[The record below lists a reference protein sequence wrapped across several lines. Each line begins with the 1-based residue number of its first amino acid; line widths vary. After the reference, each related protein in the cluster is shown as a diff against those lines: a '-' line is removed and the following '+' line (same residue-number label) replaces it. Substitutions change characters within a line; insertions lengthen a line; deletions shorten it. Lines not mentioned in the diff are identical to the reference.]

1 MSRWWPRSLAGQAI
15 ALQILVIAVVVLVG
29 SALALFDARNDGDA
43 AARQQVLG
51 IATALADSP
60 STAAAIQS
68 GRATETLQPVTEA
81 VRKNTDIAFITIMAP
96 DRTRFTHTD
105 PTQIGGKYIGTIE
118 PALRGETFTEVYTGT
133 LGPSIR
139 AVAPVRDGTGRI
151 VGLVSAGILQQSL
164 ADRWRSQVPTI
175 VAVSLGALAIALVGV
190 WAIRRRLLRQTHGL
204 RPDELRVMYE
214 HHDAILHSVSEGLIV
229 LDRNGVALAND
240 EARRLLALPPGPVDR
255 SDLPEFLR
263 TYNPGARDEVHVTED
278 RVLVVN
284 RSPVRQRARATS
296 EVVTIRDRTE
306 LQGALGELSSLKVL
320 TDTLRSQAHEAANK
334 LHTIVTMVEMGRA
347 DEAVKFAT
355 NELELSQQLVDRLSS
370 AVGEPALVALLLGK
384 TAQADER
391 GIELTVT
398 EETHLPSNADDL
410 ALSGQEMVT
419 VLGNLID
426 NAMDACDREDPWVE
440 VTVSQDDGTLL
451 IRVAD
456 SGPGMD
462 AGTFEK
468 AMQRG
473 YSTKS
478 GSDAEQHGLGLGA
491 GRPGGEAPQRHAD
504 RRRDIRVGGD
514 GDGEIVISVL
524 IVEDE
529 PLIAEAHRT
538 YLGRLQGFSVAA
550 VAHTARDAMRAASE
564 AAASETPIDL
574 VLLDIG
580 LPDASGIA
588 LASGLSGL
596 RPAPDIIAITSER
609 DLEMVRAAVGHGA
622 LAYLLKPF
630 TFAAFR
636 DRLERY
642 QRYREALPAGTDAAS
657 QAEVDRAL
665 AELRV
670 GADRSAAPKGAA
682 PGTNDEIA
690 RAVRDSADGITADE
704 VAKQVGVSRVTA
716 WRYLERLADEGT
728 LTRQTDYG
736 KAGRPKTRYTWR

>member
-1 MSRWWPRSLAGQAI
+1 LSRWWPRSLAGQAI
-15 ALQILVIAVVVLVG
+15 ALQILVIAVVVLAG
-29 SALALFDARNDGDA
+29 SALALFDASRDGDA

-60 STAAAIQS
+60 STASAIES
-68 GRATETLQPVTEA
+68 GRATEILQPVTEA

-105 PTQIGGKYIGTIE
+105 PSQIGAQYIGTIE
-118 PALRGETFTEVYTGT
+118 PALRGETFTELYTGT

-139 AVAPVRDGTGRI
+139 AVAPVRNGTGRI

-164 ADRWRSQVPTI
+164 ADRWRSQVPI
-175 VAVSLGALAIALVGV
+175 IAAVSVAALAVALAGV

-229 LDRNGVALAND
+229 LDRNGVALVND
-240 EARRLLALPPGPVDR
+240 EARRLLALPRGPVDR

-263 TYNPGARDEVHVTED
+263 TYNPGARDEVHVTQD

-284 RSPVRQRARATS
+284 RSPVEDAPRDS

-334 LHTIVTMVEMGRA
+334 LHTIVTLVEMGRA

-384 TAQADER
+384 TAQSDER

-398 EETHLPSNADDL
+398 EDTHLPSNADDL

-462 AGTFEK
+462 AATFET

-473 YSTKS
+473 YSTK
-478 GSDAEQHGLGLGA
+478 GEPDHHGLGLA
-491 GRPGGEAPQRHAD
+491 LVAQVVKRHN
-504 RRRDIRVGGD
+504 
-514 GDGEIVISVL
+514 
-524 IVEDE
+524 
-529 PLIAEAHRT
+529 
-538 YLGRLQGFSVAA
+538 
-550 VAHTARDAMRAASE
+550 
-564 AAASETPIDL
+564 
-574 VLLDIG
+574 
-580 LPDASGIA
+580 
-588 LASGLSGL
+588 
-596 RPAPDIIAITSER
+596 
-609 DLEMVRAAVGHGA
+609 
-622 LAYLLKPF
+622 
-630 TFAAFR
+630 
-636 DRLERY
+636 
-642 QRYREALPAGTDAAS
+642 GT
-657 QAEVDRAL
+657 L
-665 AELRV
+665 
-670 GADRSAAPKGAA
+670 
-682 PGTNDEIA
+682 
-690 RAVRDSADGITADE
+690 SAD
-704 VAKQVGVSRVTA
+704 VSYGSVVTV
-716 WRYLERLADEGT
+716 T
-728 LTRQTDYG
+728 V
-736 KAGRPKTRYTWR
+736 KS

>member
-1 MSRWWPRSLAGQAI
+1 LRRSRSWSLATQAI
-15 ALQILVIAVVVLVG
+15 ALQILVIAVVVLAG
-29 SALALFDARNDGDA
+29 SALALFDAARDGDA

-60 STAAAIQS
+60 STAAAIES
-68 GRATETLQPVTEA
+68 GHATQTLQPVTEA

-105 PTQIGGKYIGTIE
+105 PTQIGGKYIGTID
-118 PALRGETFTEVYTGT
+118 PALAGETFTEVYTGT

-139 AVAPVRDGTGRI
+139 AVAPVHDSSGRI

-175 VAVSLGALAIALVGV
+175 LAVSVCALAIALVGV

-240 EARRLLALPPGPVDR
+240 EARRLLALPPGPVNR

-263 TYNPGARDEVHVTED
+263 TYNPGARDEVRVTEE

-284 RSPVRQRARATS
+284 RSRVTDAPRDS

-347 DEAVKFAT
+347 DEAVTFAT
-355 NELELSQQLVDRLSS
+355 HELELSQQLVDRLSS
-370 AVGEPALVALLLGK
+370 TVGEPALVALLLGK

-426 NAMDACDREDPWVE
+426 NAMDACDRDDPWVE
-440 VTVSQDDGTLL
+440 VTVAQDNGTLL

-462 AGTFEK
+462 AATFEK

-478 GSDAEQHGLGLGA
+478 GSDAEQHGLGLA
-491 GRPGGEAPQRHAD
+491 LVAQVVRRH
-504 RRRDIRVGGD
+504 
-514 GDGEIVISVL
+514 
-524 IVEDE
+524 
-529 PLIAEAHRT
+529 
-538 YLGRLQGFSVAA
+538 
-550 VAHTARDAMRAASE
+550 
-564 AAASETPIDL
+564 
-574 VLLDIG
+574 
-580 LPDASGIA
+580 
-588 LASGLSGL
+588 
-596 RPAPDIIAITSER
+596 
-609 DLEMVRAAVGHGA
+609 
-622 LAYLLKPF
+622 
-630 TFAAFR
+630 
-636 DRLERY
+636 
-642 QRYREALPAGTDAAS
+642 
-657 QAEVDRAL
+657 
-665 AELRV
+665 
-670 GADRSAAPKGAA
+670 
-682 PGTNDEIA
+682 N
-690 RAVRDSADGITADE
+690 
-704 VAKQVGVSRVTA
+704 
-716 WRYLERLADEGT
+716 GT
-728 LTRQTDYG
+728 LTADLTYG
-736 KAGRPKTRYTWR
+736 SVVTVTVKS

>member
-1 MSRWWPRSLAGQAI
+1 MSKWWPRSLAGQAI
-15 ALQILVIAVVVLVG
+15 ALQILVIAVVVLAG
-29 SALALFDARNDGDA
+29 SALALVDARNDGDA

-139 AVAPVRDGTGRI
+139 AIAPVRDGTGRI

-263 TYNPGARDEVHVTED
+263 TYNPGARDEVHVTQD

-284 RSPVRQRARATS
+284 RSPVTDKRTRDTRPS

-347 DEAVKFAT
+347 DEAVRFAT

-384 TAQADER
+384 SAQADER

-440 VTVSQDDGTLL
+440 VTVSQEDGTLL

-462 AGTFEK
+462 ARTFEK

-478 GSDAEQHGLGLGA
+478 GTDTEAHGLGLA
-491 GRPGGEAPQRHAD
+491 LVAQVVKRH
-504 RRRDIRVGGD
+504 
-514 GDGEIVISVL
+514 
-524 IVEDE
+524 
-529 PLIAEAHRT
+529 
-538 YLGRLQGFSVAA
+538 
-550 VAHTARDAMRAASE
+550 
-564 AAASETPIDL
+564 
-574 VLLDIG
+574 
-580 LPDASGIA
+580 
-588 LASGLSGL
+588 
-596 RPAPDIIAITSER
+596 
-609 DLEMVRAAVGHGA
+609 
-622 LAYLLKPF
+622 
-630 TFAAFR
+630 
-636 DRLERY
+636 
-642 QRYREALPAGTDAAS
+642 
-657 QAEVDRAL
+657 
-665 AELRV
+665 
-670 GADRSAAPKGAA
+670 
-682 PGTNDEIA
+682 N
-690 RAVRDSADGITADE
+690 
-704 VAKQVGVSRVTA
+704 
-716 WRYLERLADEGT
+716 GT
-728 LTRQTDYG
+728 LTADVTYG
-736 KAGRPKTRYTWR
+736 SVVTVAVKS

>member
-1 MSRWWPRSLAGQAI
+1 MNKFWPRSLAGQAI
-15 ALQILVIAVVVLVG
+15 ALQILVIAVVVLAG
-29 SALALFDARNDGDA
+29 SALALFDAARDGDA

-68 GRATETLQPVTEA
+68 GNATATLQPVTEA

-105 PTQIGGKYIGTIE
+105 PNQIGGKYIGTIE
-118 PALRGETFTEVYTGT
+118 PALQGETFTEVYTGT

-139 AVAPVRDGTGRI
+139 AVAPVRDQTGRI

-175 VAVSLGALAIALVGV
+175 VAVSLAALAIALVGV

-263 TYNPGARDEVHVTED
+263 TYNPGARDEVHVTAE

-284 RSPVRQRARATS
+284 RSRVEDAPRDS

-370 AVGEPALVALLLGK
+370 TVSEPALVALLLGK

-462 AGTFEK
+462 AATFEK

-473 YSTKS
+473 YSTKDDS
-478 GSDAEQHGLGLGA
+478 EQHGLGLA
-491 GRPGGEAPQRHAD
+491 LVAQVVQRH
-504 RRRDIRVGGD
+504 
-514 GDGEIVISVL
+514 
-524 IVEDE
+524 
-529 PLIAEAHRT
+529 
-538 YLGRLQGFSVAA
+538 
-550 VAHTARDAMRAASE
+550 
-564 AAASETPIDL
+564 
-574 VLLDIG
+574 
-580 LPDASGIA
+580 
-588 LASGLSGL
+588 
-596 RPAPDIIAITSER
+596 
-609 DLEMVRAAVGHGA
+609 
-622 LAYLLKPF
+622 
-630 TFAAFR
+630 
-636 DRLERY
+636 
-642 QRYREALPAGTDAAS
+642 
-657 QAEVDRAL
+657 
-665 AELRV
+665 
-670 GADRSAAPKGAA
+670 
-682 PGTNDEIA
+682 N
-690 RAVRDSADGITADE
+690 
-704 VAKQVGVSRVTA
+704 
-716 WRYLERLADEGT
+716 GT
-728 LTRQTDYG
+728 LTADVTYG
-736 KAGRPKTRYTWR
+736 SVVTVTVKS

>member
-1 MSRWWPRSLAGQAI
+1 LSKWWPRSLAGQAI
-15 ALQILVIAVVVLVG
+15 ALQILVIAVVVLAG
-29 SALALFDARNDGDA
+29 SALALFDAARDGDA

-68 GRATETLQPVTEA
+68 GNATATLQPVTEA

-105 PTQIGGKYIGTIE
+105 PNQIGGKYIGTID

-139 AVAPVRDGTGRI
+139 AVAPVRDGSGRI

-175 VAVSLGALAIALVGV
+175 VAVSLAALAIALVGV

-229 LDRNGVALAND
+229 VDRNGVALAND

-284 RSPVRQRARATS
+284 RSPVEDAPPDS

-426 NAMDACDREDPWVE
+426 NAMDACDREDPWIE
-440 VTVSQDDGTLL
+440 VTVSQDNGTLL

-462 AGTFEK
+462 AATFEK

-473 YSTKS
+473 YSTKDDS
-478 GSDAEQHGLGLGA
+478 EQHGLGLA
-491 GRPGGEAPQRHAD
+491 LVAQVVKRHN
-504 RRRDIRVGGD
+504 G
-514 GDGEIVISVL
+514 SL
-524 IVEDE
+524 
-529 PLIAEAHRT
+529 
-538 YLGRLQGFSVAA
+538 
-550 VAHTARDAMRAASE
+550 
-564 AAASETPIDL
+564 
-574 VLLDIG
+574 
-580 LPDASGIA
+580 
-588 LASGLSGL
+588 
-596 RPAPDIIAITSER
+596 
-609 DLEMVRAAVGHGA
+609 
-622 LAYLLKPF
+622 
-630 TFAAFR
+630 
-636 DRLERY
+636 
-642 QRYREALPAGTDAAS
+642 
-657 QAEVDRAL
+657 
-665 AELRV
+665 
-670 GADRSAAPKGAA
+670 
-682 PGTNDEIA
+682 
-690 RAVRDSADGITADE
+690 TADVTYGSVVTVT
-704 VAKQVGVSRVTA
+704 VAS
-716 WRYLERLADEGT
+716 
-728 LTRQTDYG
+728 
-736 KAGRPKTRYTWR
+736 

>member
-1 MSRWWPRSLAGQAI
+1 VSRWWPRSLAGQAI
-15 ALQILVIAVVVLVG
+15 ALQIVVIAVVVLVG

-263 TYNPGARDEVHVTED
+263 TYNPGARDEVHVTQD

-284 RSPVRQRARATS
+284 RSPVTDKRTRDTRPS

-347 DEAVKFAT
+347 DEAVTFAT

-398 EETHLPSNADDL
+398 EETHMPSNADDL

-462 AGTFEK
+462 ARTFEK

-478 GSDAEQHGLGLGA
+478 GTDTEAHGLGLA
-491 GRPGGEAPQRHAD
+491 LVAQVVKRH
-504 RRRDIRVGGD
+504 
-514 GDGEIVISVL
+514 
-524 IVEDE
+524 
-529 PLIAEAHRT
+529 
-538 YLGRLQGFSVAA
+538 
-550 VAHTARDAMRAASE
+550 
-564 AAASETPIDL
+564 
-574 VLLDIG
+574 
-580 LPDASGIA
+580 
-588 LASGLSGL
+588 
-596 RPAPDIIAITSER
+596 
-609 DLEMVRAAVGHGA
+609 
-622 LAYLLKPF
+622 
-630 TFAAFR
+630 
-636 DRLERY
+636 
-642 QRYREALPAGTDAAS
+642 
-657 QAEVDRAL
+657 
-665 AELRV
+665 
-670 GADRSAAPKGAA
+670 
-682 PGTNDEIA
+682 N
-690 RAVRDSADGITADE
+690 
-704 VAKQVGVSRVTA
+704 
-716 WRYLERLADEGT
+716 GT
-728 LTRQTDYG
+728 LTADVTYG
-736 KAGRPKTRYTWR
+736 SVVTVAVKS